1 METPNSKSFIDKL
14 DYGILFI
21 LFLLSIISL
30 MFIYSGQQSGQYN
43 DNFVPKQIF
52 WYTLSTILMLAI
64 ARLDFEQ
71 LKRMSW
77 YFYGIVLFFIVM
89 LIFAPESIA
98 KPINGSKAWYQ
109 LPFLGSFQ
117 PSEFMKIA
125 LILVL
130 SNIVE
135 SHNYQYI
142 QRTIR
147 SDLYLIYKMG
157 LACLAPVIFV
167 AIQPDSGMIMLYL
180 SIILSII
187 FISGVS
193 WKIILAVI
201 SLPSIVLTALIV
213 IYFKFNNFFQTK
225 LLVLLLPHQRSRI
238 NGWLNPF
245 EYTDQGYQTKQA
257 ITAIGSGW
265 YSGKGWMEGI
275 MYVPEAHTD
284 FIFSIIGED
293 TGFLGTSIVVSL
305 FFLLIYKIVILG
317 VKSNYSFG
325 GYMCSGIIG
334 LLSFQI
340 FQNVGMNIGL
350 LPVTGVT
357 LPFLSYGGSS
367 LLSNMMLMGI
377 VLGVSVQTNRYMFE
391 IDQ

>member
-1 METPNSKSFIDKL
+1 METPNSKTFIDKL

-21 LFLLSIISL
+21 LFLLAIISF
-30 MFIYSGQQSGQYN
+30 MFIFSGQQSGQYN
-43 DNFVPKQIF
+43 GNFVPKQIF

-77 YFYGIVLFFIVM
+77 YFYGFVLFFIVM

-157 LACLAPVIFV
+157 IASLAPIIFV
-167 AIQPDSGMIMLYL
+167 AI
-180 SIILSII
+180 
-187 FISGVS
+187 
-193 WKIILAVI
+193 
-201 SLPSIVLTALIV
+201 
-213 IYFKFNNFFQTK
+213 
-225 LLVLLLPHQRSRI
+225 
-238 NGWLNPF
+238 
-245 EYTDQGYQTKQA
+245 
-257 ITAIGSGW
+257 
-265 YSGKGWMEGI
+265 
-275 MYVPEAHTD
+275 
-284 FIFSIIGED
+284 
-293 TGFLGTSIVVSL
+293 
-305 FFLLIYKIVILG
+305 
-317 VKSNYSFG
+317 
-325 GYMCSGIIG
+325 
-334 LLSFQI
+334 
-340 FQNVGMNIGL
+340 
-350 LPVTGVT
+350 
-357 LPFLSYGGSS
+357 
-367 LLSNMMLMGI
+367 
-377 VLGVSVQTNRYMFE
+377 
-391 IDQ
+391 